1 MMKEEVYRAMCAL
14 MASMKE
20 LSLPTDSRLLSPS
33 PALYERLAP
42 REPAFLLGKGLKRT
56 IDHRR
61 RV

>member
-33 PALYERLAP
+33 PALSERLAP
-42 REPAFLLGKGLKRT
+42 LEPAFLLGKGLKEQ
-56 IDHRR
+56 
-61 RV
+61 